1 MVLFG
6 LVIIFI
12 TQFSSTREQLRCSLG
27 YLYTFFCVS
36 FLVFGHCPAY
46 FFTLDNHQ
54 HNFGLGYLWNSE
66 ITGNAIS
73 VSYISF
79 NLKKVG
85 SHPHSTLES
94 GTFQSVLERYTVND
108 LINAQLPINAPY
120 LIDTPLWI
128 EFWVKRPSLLNA
140 PYLIDTS
147 LGGVYYINPRN
158 YYFFHN
164 WCLPKNKEHINHFI
178 NQ

>member
-1 MVLFG
+1 MQLYRTPVPPREQSAQPPPPHHQKNGSFW
-6 LVIIFI
+6 ISDYFYYPIFI
-12 TQFSSTREQLRCSLG
+12 NQRTAKVFLG
-27 YLYTFFCVS
+27 ILIYFFCVS

-120 LIDTPLWI
+120 LIDTPL
-128 EFWVKRPSLLNA
+128 
-140 PYLIDTS
+140 
-147 LGGVYYINPRN
+147 
-158 YYFFHN
+158 
-164 WCLPKNKEHINHFI
+164 
-178 NQ
+178 